1 MEFCIL
7 PRKIFRL
14 YISRYFRDELTTMK
28 QLKYIALTIIT
39 LATLAA
45 CNRNST
51 EQQAEQS
58 EPEPQHTI
66 LYGIIADDYTIENG
80 EIGKGET
87 LGKILS
93 RYGVSATTIDKLD
106 KASKDIFPLRQI
118 RAERPFAAFLTKD
131 TVNTPQLDYF
141 VYEKDLVEYVVFG
154 FKNDSIT
161 IEKGQKD
168 VTIRRQRRSSTIE
181 SSLWGAIMRDSL
193 PYSLA
198 AEMEDIYQWTIDFFG
213 IQKGDHFTVI
223 YDEKLIDTTHVGIG
237 RIWGAKFTC
246 GDKDIYA
253 IPFKQ
258 NGKILYWEFN
268 GASLR
273 KQLLKAPLKFTRISS
288 RFSRSRLHP
297 VHRVYRPHL
306 GVDYAA
312 PTGTPVHA
320 VADGVVTFK
329 GWGGGGGNTL
339 KIKHAGNLVTGYL
352 HLSRFAKGINQG
364 SRVSQGQLIGYVGST
379 GTSTGPHLDYRIW
392 KNGVN
397 IDPLKVPQEPAE
409 PIAKQNE
416 AAFAVIRERIV
427 AELNGTATPDM
438 IVTQLDS
445 LTIPADSMAL
455 PKVDSTKITTTEAKE
470 KK

>member
-1 MEFCIL
+1 MRRF
-7 PRKIFRL
+7 IF
-14 YISRYFRDELTTMK
+14 F
-28 QLKYIALTIIT
+28 T
-39 LATLAA
+39 LATLALFLA
-45 CNRNST
+45 SCNRQANQE
-51 EQQAEQS
+51 EQQAEV
-58 EPEPQHTI
+58 EEPQHTI
-66 LYGIIADDYTIENG
+66 LYGIIADNYRTEEG
-80 EIGKGET
+80 EIGQGET
-87 LGKILS
+87 LGKILA
-93 RYGVSATTIDKLD
+93 RYGVSATTVDKLD
-106 KASKDIFPLRQI
+106 KAAKDIFPLRQI
-118 RAERPFAAFLTKD
+118 RAGRPFTAFIAADSTG
-131 TVNTPQLDYF
+131 NGPLDYF
-141 VYEKDLVEYVVFG
+141 VYEKDVIEYVVFG
-154 FKNDSIT
+154 FKGDSISIT
-161 IEKGQKD
+161 KGEKD
-168 VTIRRQRRSSTIE
+168 VTIKRQRRSAVIE

-198 AEMEDIYQWTIDFFG
+198 AELEDIYQWTVDFFG

-237 RIWGAKFTC
+237 RIWGAKFNHA
-246 GDKDIYA
+246 GKDVYA
-253 IPFKQ
+253 IPFRQ
-258 NGKILYWEFN
+258 NDKIQYWEFN

-273 KQLLKAPLKFTRISS
+273 KQLLKAPLKFSRISS

-352 HLSRFAKGINQG
+352 HLSKFAKGISQG
-364 SRVSQGQLIGYVGST
+364 TRVSQGQVIGYVGST

-392 KNGVN
+392 KNGTN

-409 PIAKQNE
+409 PIKEENTK
-416 AAFAVIRERIV
+416 AFEHIRDRIV
-427 AELNGTATPDM
+427 AELNGEATPEM

-445 LTIPADSMAL
+445 IVMPVADTT
-455 PKVDSTKITTTEAKE
+455 KVEDISANTEADE
-470 KK
+470 KKKRRQ

>member
-1 MEFCIL
+1 MRQFLYTTLILTLFAASACRQKDHTTAQMEQ
-7 PRKIFRL
+7 
-14 YISRYFRDELTTMK
+14 E
-28 QLKYIALTIIT
+28 
-39 LATLAA
+39 
-45 CNRNST
+45 
-51 EQQAEQS
+51 EE
-58 EPEPQHTI
+58 QHTI
-66 LYGIIADDYTIENG
+66 IYGIIADDYKIETDSV
-80 EIGKGET
+80 GKGET
-87 LGKILS
+87 MGKILNK
-93 RYGVSATTIDKLD
+93 YGISPAKIDALD
-106 KASKDIFPLRQI
+106 KVAKDIFPLKQI
-118 RAERPFAAFLTKD
+118 RADRPYTAFIMSD
-131 TVNTPQLDYF
+131 SVAGDQLDYL
-141 VYEKDLVEYVVFG
+141 VYEKDLIEYVVFG

-161 IEKGQKD
+161 VEKHEKE
-168 VTIRRQRRSSTIE
+168 VTIRRQMRSSTIE

-198 AEMEDIYQWTIDFFG
+198 AELEDIYQWTVDFFG

-237 RIWGAKFTC
+237 RIWGAKFNHA
-246 GDKDIYA
+246 GKDVYA

-258 NGKILYWEFN
+258 DGKVQYWEMN

-273 KQLLKAPLKFTRISS
+273 KQLLKAPLKFSRISS
-288 RFSRSRLHP
+288 RFSRARLHP

-352 HLSRFAKGINQG
+352 HLSRFAKGIKQG
-364 SRVSQGQLIGYVGST
+364 SRVRQGDLIGYVGST

-409 PIAKQNE
+409 PIKKENM
-416 AAFAVIRERIV
+416 AAFEPLRDRII

-445 LTIPADSMAL
+445 LDFIRKDSL
-455 PKVDSTKITTTEAKE
+455 LNEKSEPKK
-470 KK
+470 